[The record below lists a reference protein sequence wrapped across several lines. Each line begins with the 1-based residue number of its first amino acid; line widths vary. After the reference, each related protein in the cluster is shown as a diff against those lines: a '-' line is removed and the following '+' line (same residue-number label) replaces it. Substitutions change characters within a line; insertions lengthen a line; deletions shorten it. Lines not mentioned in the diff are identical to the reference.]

1 MKRVSVI
8 SFMTDQYVSRPF
20 LKVHSQKVCYYQVMY
35 ASDSESTLYRCLDA
49 KKLLAQIK
57 RDIWILSDSSEIRT
71 HNHLVR
77 QRTLTH
83 LTKLA

>member
-1 MKRVSVI
+1 
-8 SFMTDQYVSRPF
+8 
-20 LKVHSQKVCYYQVMY
+20 MY

-71 HNHLVR
+71 YNHLVR